1 MWLLPNYVCA
11 QSCQVCQSHWTSI
24 TSGFFCI
31 LGTAEHEQHQ
41 CRKKKLKKKQQ
52 TLMVQLGARSRTR
65 RHESGMKTNRD
76 SPPPSWWSWCCCC
89 RCCRRRFPGCLSPSA
104 RRNPSACPPFFFSF
118 PVSSPL
124 TLPRF
129 QLASRLLNYAASLSG
144 RYFSACCRCERC
156 VSVCVCVLCEC
167 VCADVGRLLVCR
179 RRCTCWPRPSQ
190 MWCHALNF
198 SVSQQLCLS
207 LLGFYLLLTVS
218 PKSRKR
224 VTINI

>member
-1 MWLLPNYVCA
+1 MRTVLSGLSVTLNIYHVWIFLYSWHSWA
-11 QSCQVCQSHWTSI
+11 WT
-24 TSGFFCI
+24 TPV
-31 LGTAEHEQHQ
+31 Q
-41 CRKKKLKKKQQ
+41 KNKNKKKKQQ

-218 PKSRKR
+218 SKSRKR
-224 VTINI
+224 VIINI